1 MYAVSVVVSVVDYG
15 WCRVGA
21 VGDGLLV
28 DCWWIVV
35 GGCWWC
41 RSLMSV
47 VECGGGLSLVDCQG
61 CRMVSVLAS
70 ALVAGVGGGG
80 VDDVGSGEGGCCSS
94 FGGEVGDSDDGTG
107 FGVDG
112 FGVRW

>member
-1 MYAVSVVVSVVDYG
+1 
-15 WCRVGA
+15 
-21 VGDGLLV
+21 
-28 DCWWIVV
+28 
-35 GGCWWC
+35 
-41 RSLMSV
+41 MSV

-80 VDDVGSGEGGCCSS
+80 VDGVGSGEGGCCSS

-112 FGVRW
+112 LASVGEGGSGLRRCVICGVCRCGVSTARYRVGVGVAV